1 MCMSRADIGI
11 LFGLEMAVAACSC
24 SKQVSAKGGDQ
35 KCYVIPAGAQRE
47 VKTPGRTLRV
57 LFRGRRVGSWRAF
70 VLGFELVTEDHER
83 GLCRFLSRL
92 IGSLP
97 GCTVGTVS
105 LIVDYA
111 SLAAEEIGD

>member
-35 KCYVIPAGAQRE
+35 KCYVILAGAQRE

-83 GLCRFLSRL
+83 SLCRWLSRL